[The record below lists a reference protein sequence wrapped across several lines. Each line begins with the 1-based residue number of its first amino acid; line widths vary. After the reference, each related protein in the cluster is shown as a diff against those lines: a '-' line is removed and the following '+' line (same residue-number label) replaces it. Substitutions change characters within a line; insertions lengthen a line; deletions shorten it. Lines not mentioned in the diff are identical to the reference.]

1 MASKLMKTNIKLLT
15 EQRQQKIL
23 ELLQER
29 GMVSVEALVT
39 ALGVSSMTVWRDL
52 AVLDQSGKV
61 RRVRGGVMKGEEASS
76 VEPFYK
82 SKQVV
87 NKEKK
92 RVIAR
97 FAAEHFVEDN
107 DIIILEAG
115 TTAGAMIPFLKQS
128 NLTVLSNGLGNLN
141 DLSCCVPHISVL
153 GCGGIL
159 RSIAYTFVGPQ
170 AEDFFRGIRARTLFL
185 SATGLALPEGI
196 TDPNPLET
204 QVKRAMAQSAGRII
218 LLLDSSKFG
227 VRSLT
232 PVIPLEKIHS
242 IITDVG
248 APQDHLDNLQS
259 LGIEVLIA
267 S

>member
-1 MASKLMKTNIKLLT
+1 MISVDSL
-15 EQRQQKIL
+15 
-23 ELLQER
+23 
-29 GMVSVEALVT
+29 VS
-39 ALGVSSMTVWRDL
+39 ALGVSPMTVWRDL
-52 AVLDQSGKV
+52 TVLGKSGKV
-61 RRVRGGVMKGEEASS
+61 RRVRGGVIRGEEDNS

-82 SKQVV
+82 SKQIL

-92 RVIAR
+92 QVIAR

-115 TTAGAMIPFLKQS
+115 TTAGAMIPFLKQN

-141 DLSCCVPHISVL
+141 DLSSCVPHISVL

-170 AEDFFRGIRARTLFL
+170 AEEFFRGIRARTLFL

-204 QVKRAMAQSAGRII
+204 QVKRAMVQSASRVI

-227 VRSLT
+227 VRSLM
-232 PVIPLEKIHS
+232 PVIPLEQVHA
-242 IITDVG
+242 IITDAA
-248 APQDHLDNLQS
+248 APGGLVDDLLAA
-259 LGIEVLIA
+259 GIQVLIA
-267 S
+267 A

>member
-1 MASKLMKTNIKLLT
+1 MRTSTKLLT

-23 ELLQER
+23 EMLQER
-29 GMVSVEALVT
+29 GILSVDDLVT
-39 ALGVSSMTVWRDL
+39 ALGVSPMTVWRDL

-61 RRVRGGVMKGEEASS
+61 RRVRGGVVKCEEENDSG
-76 VEPFYK
+76 EPFYK

-97 FAAEHFVEDN
+97 FAAEHFVENN

-115 TTAGAMIPFLKQS
+115 TTAGAMIEFLKQS
-128 NLTVLSNGLGNLN
+128 NLTVLTNGLGNLN
-141 DLSCCVPHISVL
+141 DLSCCVPNISVL
-153 GCGGIL
+153 SCGGIL
-159 RSIAYTFVGPQ
+159 RNVAYTFVGPQ

-185 SATGLALPEGI
+185 GATGLAFPEGI

-204 QVKRAMAQSAGRII
+204 QIKRAMAQSASRII

-232 PVIPLEKIHS
+232 PVIPLKQIHT
-242 IITDVG
+242 IITD
-248 APQDHLDNLQS
+248 AAASPEHLEALRS
-259 LGIEVLIA
+259 LGIQVLVA

>member
-1 MASKLMKTNIKLLT
+1 MI
-15 EQRQQKIL
+15 
-23 ELLQER
+23 
-29 GMVSVEALVT
+29 SVDHLVT
-39 ALGVSSMTVWRDL
+39 VLGVSPMTVWRDL

-61 RRVRGGVMKGEEASS
+61 KRVRGGVMKREADNS

-82 SKQVV
+82 SKQVL

-92 RVIAR
+92 SVIAR

-128 NLTVLSNGLGNLN
+128 NLTVLTNGLGNLN
-141 DLSCCVPHISVL
+141 DLSSCVPHISVL

-159 RSIAYTFVGPQ
+159 RNVAYTFVGPQ

-185 SATGLALPEGI
+185 GATGLALPEGI

-204 QVKRAMAQSAGRII
+204 QVKRAMAQSASRII

-227 VRSLT
+227 VRSLA
-232 PVIPLEKIHS
+232 PVIPLGQIHT
-242 IITDVG
+242 IITDAA
-248 APQDHLDNLQS
+248 APADHLDYLRS
-259 LGIEVLIA
+259 LDIQVLIA
-267 S
+267 